1 MHIVRSVLISVFRVI
16 FVFLTGA
23 LVGGLA
29 FVVWYGDP
37 HLHDD
42 TSDTEVYSYSTG
54 GTDPYTDLS
63 QGHDDATRYLS
74 MSGASSVCIT
84 DPKISVFMY
93 HYVREYDPH
102 DPALVQNLSLDPNL
116 FEAHMKYIRELQD
129 HGLVYVAKLSEL
141 DTFRKSKCFPNK
153 HVFVLTADDG
163 WDDTY
168 TRIFWLARKYRLPF
182 GIGLITSKL
191 NTPGFVTDA
200 QVKEMVASGTIEIY
214 SHSVNHLDQN
224 KLDVKSE
231 TREICDSKTILE
243 QKFGQPIQGFI
254 YPAGKVSKHSTQILR
269 QCQYSYAFTTQIGVN
284 HVADLGSYLIHR
296 ERVANNWKYSIFLR
310 YVQ

>member
-42 TSDTEVYSYSTG
+42 TSDSEVYNYSTG

-63 QGHDDATRYLS
+63 QGHDDATRDLS

-116 FEAHMKYIRELQD
+116 FEAHMKYIRELED

-141 DTFRKSKCFPNK
+141 DAFRKSKCFPNK
-153 HVFVLTADDG
+153 HIFVLTADDG

-168 TRIFWLARKYRLPF
+168 TRIFWLARKY
-182 GIGLITSKL
+182 
-191 NTPGFVTDA
+191 
-200 QVKEMVASGTIEIY
+200 
-214 SHSVNHLDQN
+214 LDQN

-231 TREICDSKTILE
+231 THEICDSKTILE
-243 QKFGQPIQGFI
+243 QKFGQPIIGFI